1 MPSPIDALSLPFI
14 RTALLA
20 LALLAVAGGLLG
32 TWIVLRRLAF
42 FTHAVGAAAF
52 PALVVA
58 GPIGVGPQLAGLAAG
73 LGYAAGVERASRSS
87 RDLGA
92 ATGLLLVASLAAG
105 VVLASDLVGAPA
117 SVDRLLFGTLLGLEP
132 EDVAFAA
139 AAAVLALAATL
150 FLGRAWLASGF
161 DPDGARSLPVPVR
174 LLDALLLGLVATA
187 AVASIPAVGALLVTS
202 LFIVPAAT
210 ARLLAS
216 SVRSLAAVAVALAGL
231 ESATGLYLAYAL
243 DVSPGPAIAALGAAL
258 YGTVAL
264 IQRARTAR
272 RPDAPLP
279 AGAAPTTAV
288 AAGGTAAPGARRV
301 G

>member
-279 AGAAPTTAV
+279 AGAASTTGV
-288 AAGGTAAPGARRV
+288 AAGGTAAPGTPRV

>member
-32 TWIVLRRLAF
+32 TWVVLRRLAF

-279 AGAAPTTAV
+279 AGAAPTTGV